1 MYYIKWVFNLKKK
14 FDNYVIFYYVNIS
27 VKFWGLFYLV
37 GFDRSKFLLLYENIC
52 NLSGFGNFYYV
63 YIFIDFC

>member
-1 MYYIKWVFNLKKK
+1 MLILVWNFGV
-14 FDNYVIFYYVNIS
+14 
-27 VKFWGLFYLV
+27 YLV
-37 GFDRSKFLLLYENIC
+37 GFDWSKFLLLYENIC